1 MKFSI
6 EIEVEEEEKEEEMK
20 TPSAFERKVA
30 KMLAKKAGRKTP
42 NEMDMKKAAELADE
56 EEDNGD

>member
-6 EIEVEEEEKEEEMK
+6 EIEVEKDEDEEMARK
-20 TPSAFERKVA
+20 PSAFERKVA

>member
-6 EIEVEEEEKEEEMK
+6 EIEIEEEQEEMK
-20 TPSAFERKVA
+20 PPSAFERRVA

-42 NEMDMKKAAELADE
+42 NEMDMKKAAEMADE

>member
-6 EIEVEEEEKEEEMK
+6 EIEVEKDEDEEMK

-42 NEMDMKKAAELADE
+42 NEMDMKKAAEMADE

>member
-6 EIEVEEEEKEEEMK
+6 EIEVEEEQEEMK
-20 TPSAFERKVA
+20 KPTAFERRVA
-30 KMLAKKAGRKTP
+30 KLLAKKAGRKTP